1 MKRDMDLFRS
11 LLLKVEEQ
19 PVNGPFTTLKFPVTL
34 KTKCGITR
42 NWRRTPDSS
51 KRNL

>member
-19 PVNGPFTTLKFPVTL
+19 PFTKEFTGEYQPTLATL
-34 KTKCGITR
+34 
-42 NWRRTPDSS
+42 PPASS
-51 KRNL
+51 IFVRCCT